1 LKLGFA
7 GSVVAVLLVLA
18 VPRLVA
24 QEGAPADEDIT
35 TEDTNT
41 GETDVPSVEEDVVEE
56 APPPEPRG
64 SALQREVLPMDI
76 KTSSFTDLA
85 LWCTRLGL
93 SAQGDRSTLERRLY
107 EYYGVQPPQTIADE
121 SSEITIERS
130 QRTEYFS
137 LEEFKEDYVRL
148 DGGVFMKM
156 TDKKK
161 GHTYTIKAD
170 SILYNQTLKLLSA
183 NGHVEYS
190 ISGGGRDESFTGESL
205 TMNIDTWEGY
215 FFDGTTFRDRTVE
228 EADLTFRIQ
237 GEFVSRSSSDFVI
250 MENATITSSPRIPA
264 NYRIEADKIW
274 ILDKGEFGLSGA
286 TLNVGHIPVFYFPFF
301 FYPGDE
307 VIFHPVFGQRT
318 REGTFMQTT
327 TYFIGNRKNTAFP
340 FAFLNVADEGD
351 NDKIKE
357 TRGIFLH
364 DTEEAL
370 GTGEN
375 TYLKAMFDVYS
386 NLGTYV
392 GLGGDISGMF
402 PGLNTLSFNLGIG
415 GSRNLYSQE
424 NSSTTIP
431 GYAGSYTPHFQNTDG
446 SLETHWHRSMLGTM
460 EVPWRYGASVKLAF
474 SLDRLNVNLLMELY
488 SDPYLEEDFFNRA
501 EQMDWS
507 KIFDGFTDK
516 EETETVPLKDRL
528 SWQLDGRYSPD
539 VSFLSPY
546 LSNFSLSRFLVSMD
560 WRNKETPSGSL
571 PLFARN
577 VDPTRRFYYPDSV
590 TVPELSFQIGGT
602 LFSSDDNKPESPAAA
617 GGTADASTSE
627 EGAPALV
634 RPPWEDE
641 EQAAESDTQSEDPL
655 RLPDLRKDIAVSLFP
670 TPFGYTIG
678 YSLNPR
684 ITYQMRT
691 NSRDWNMAED
701 VRYDFAYSTAS
712 LQNALQLSYSFRFYE
727 TLLQVSGNTSLA
739 TQYQNVDIYDDEL
752 SQTEKDNLILQAYRY
767 SSLNLTN
774 GVDFTTYP
782 FAQTD
787 LFKSTNF
794 RYNIGTLLYRK
805 TFDPAGTIADPQY
818 RDEYFKPTQE
828 YITANSLNMDASV
841 ETLPF
846 TPRVQLS
853 YVLPPLDKSFAATSI
868 LTTGPLISTA
878 VFQTRQVEDKWVNQP
893 FSIDEQ
899 LKIADRVSLRAT
911 YLYDYEEDTH
921 YSLVSNLQ
929 LFFLTASYE
938 LRYTQPYTF
947 NGPATGWII
956 EPEKEFIPS
965 KAGLGI
971 NYNFESEPLWK
982 NRIKF
987 GLGITSSWNVDL
999 IRFTESAL
1007 SFGYTLTFSVYR
1019 MIDIKFSAQS
1029 SNNMTYTYIP
1039 SYADKVGIERR
1050 DPVKDLIKSF
1060 NFFKTDDR
1068 YESYFK
1074 LSSISLEFVH
1084 HLDDWD
1090 LSFTYTGKPEML
1102 TMPDGSRQ
1110 FTWESLLGIYLR
1122 WVPIPQIKREFEY

>member
-1 LKLGFA
+1 VRQGFA
-7 GSVVAVLLVLA
+7 GCALAVLLVLA
-18 VPRLVA
+18 LPQAPA
-24 QEGAPADEDIT
+24 QEQETAEAGQAAAAPA
-35 TEDTNT
+35 
-41 GETDVPSVEEDVVEE
+41 EEEK
-56 APPPEPRG
+56 APPKPKG

-85 LWCTRLGL
+85 LWCSRLGL
-93 SAQGDRSTLERRLY
+93 SSQGDRRALENRLY
-107 EYYGVQPPQTIADE
+107 EYYGVQAPLAISDE
-121 SSEITIERS
+121 ASEITIESS

-156 TDKKK
+156 SDKKK

-190 ISGGGRDESFTGESL
+190 ITGGGRDESFTGESL

-228 EADLTFRIQ
+228 ETPLTFRIQ

-264 NYRIEADKIW
+264 NYHIQANKIW

-327 TYFIGNRKNTAFP
+327 TYFLGNRKNTAFP

-351 NDKIKE
+351 NDKLKE
-357 TRGIFLH
+357 RHGMFLH
-364 DTEEAL
+364 DTDEKL
-370 GTGEN
+370 QTGEN
-375 TYLKAMFDVYS
+375 TYLKAIFDVYS
-386 NLGTYV
+386 NLGAYA

-402 PGLNTLSFNLGIG
+402 PGLTTLTFTVGLGW
-415 GSRNLYSQE
+415 SRNLYSDS

-446 SLETHWHRSMLGTM
+446 SLETHWHRSILGTT
-460 EVPWRYGASVKLAF
+460 EVPFRYGGTTKLSF
-474 SLDRLNVNLLMELY
+474 SLNRLNFNFLMEMY
-488 SDPYLEEDFFNRA
+488 SDPYIEEDFYDRA

-516 EETETVPLKDRL
+516 EEDTETVPLKDRL
-528 SWQLDGRYSPD
+528 SWQLDGSYSPD

-546 LSNFSLSRFLVSMD
+546 LSSFSLSRFLVSMD
-560 WRNKETPSGSL
+560 WRNKESPSASL
-571 PLFARN
+571 PVYARN

-590 TVPELSFQIGGT
+590 TVPELSFQFGGT
-602 LFSSDDNKPESPAAA
+602 ILSSDERNASAAA
-617 GGTADASTSE
+617 PSSAGGGLDSSGDEA
-627 EGAPALV
+627 GAAGLV
-634 RPPWEDE
+634 RPPWEE
-641 EQAAESDTQSEDPL
+641 EEKQAAEKKTEEEAQSGDSL
-655 RLPDLRKDIAVSLFP
+655 RLPELRKDIAVSLFP
-670 TPFGYTIG
+670 APFGYTIG

-684 ITYQMRT
+684 ISYQMRT
-691 NSRDWNMAED
+691 NARDWNLAND

-712 LQNALQLSYSFRFYE
+712 LQNSLQLSYSFRLYE
-727 TLLQVSGNTSLA
+727 TLLQMSGTTGLS
-739 TQYQNVDIYDDEL
+739 TQYQNIDIYDETL
-752 SQTEKDNLILQAYRY
+752 SQAEKDNLILQAYRY

-774 GVDFTTYP
+774 GLDFTTYP

-787 LFKSTNF
+787 LFRSTNF

-805 TFDPAGTIADPQY
+805 TFDPAGTVNDPQY
-818 RDEYFKPTQE
+818 RDEYFKPTKE
-828 YITANSLNMDASV
+828 YITSNSLNMDASV

-846 TPRVQLS
+846 TPRVQLA

-868 LTTGPLISTA
+868 LTTGPLVSTA
-878 VFQTRQVEDKWVNQP
+878 VFQTRMVEDKWVNQP
-893 FSIDEQ
+893 FSLDEQ
-899 LKIADRVSLRAT
+899 LRIADQVSLRAT

-921 YSLVSNLQ
+921 YSFVSNLQ
-929 LFFLTASYE
+929 LFFLTASYQ
-938 LRYTQPYTF
+938 LRYTEPYTF
-947 NGPATGWII
+947 DGPTSGWII

-965 KAGLGI
+965 NASFGV
-971 NYNFESEPLWK
+971 NYNFESEPMWK

-987 GLGITSSWNVDL
+987 GLGVTSSWNVDL
-999 IRFTESAL
+999 IRFTESSL
-1007 SFGYTLTFSVYR
+1007 SFGYTLSFSVYR
-1019 MIDIKFSAQS
+1019 MIDVKFSAQS
-1029 SNNMTYTYIP
+1029 SNNMTYTYFP
-1039 SYADKVGIERR
+1039 SYADRIGIERR
-1050 DPVKDLIKSF
+1050 DPLVDLIKSF

-1074 LSSISLEFVH
+1074 LASISLEFVH

-1090 LSFTYTGKPEML
+1090 LSFSYTGKPEML
-1102 TMPDGSRQ
+1102 TMADGTRQ